1 MTPDETVATATSAA
15 RVTVG
20 RYSGT
25 AVLHIQGELDARTA
39 PAWRAELADAAG
51 EATVLF
57 DLTGVRV
64 IDSVGL
70 GALLGAIRA
79 IHEHGGR
86 VAAVGGPAATAVLR
100 DAGVDRLV
108 FLADSPVAGLGWLHQ
123 PGSYLP
129 PGSARAADDR
139 M

>member
-1 MTPDETVATATSAA
+1 VTPDETVATATSGA
-15 RVTVG
+15 RVAVG

-25 AVLHIQGELDARTA
+25 AVLHIQGDLDARTA

-51 EATVLF
+51 EVTVLF

-70 GALLGAIRA
+70 GALLGAIRT

-86 VAAVGGPAATAVLR
+86 VAAVAGPAATALLR

-123 PGSYLP
+123 PESYLP
-129 PGSARAADDR
+129 PGSATGADDR